1 MQAREMKTIVNAHA
15 LSAVVVAGVLAL
27 ILAAGA
33 TLAITGGGLSL
44 GDSGAE
50 RLAAPAHQGPTVEE
64 IRFMEENTF
73 SLTGP
78 YIGSTTSEQIQF
90 MEENLFS
97 FGTYVSPDA
106 IEYAEQNWNLDAAW
120 ARSLSKQSPVYEIDI
135 AEQYPEVWQHVPAAV
150 EAPVFEI
157 DAAERAPE
165 LWTRG
170 DDGAASDSPVP
181 LPIEPGVP
189 GGDGL
194 WSDLR
199 PH

>member
-15 LSAVVVAGVLAL
+15 LSAAVAVGILAL

-33 TLAITGGGLSL
+33 TLVITGGVGFS
-44 GDSGAE
+44 DSEAVQ
-50 RLAAPAHQGPTVEE
+50 LAAPAHQGPTVEG

-73 SLTGP
+73 SLSGP
-78 YIGSTTSEQIQF
+78 YIGSATSEQIQF

-106 IEYAEQNWNLDAAW
+106 IEFAEQNWNLDAAW

-170 DDGAASDSPVP
+170 GAGDANWDWPVIDHL
-181 LPIEPGVP
+181 LPYPTEHHIT
-189 GGDGL
+189 
-194 WSDLR
+194 SY
-199 PH
+199 